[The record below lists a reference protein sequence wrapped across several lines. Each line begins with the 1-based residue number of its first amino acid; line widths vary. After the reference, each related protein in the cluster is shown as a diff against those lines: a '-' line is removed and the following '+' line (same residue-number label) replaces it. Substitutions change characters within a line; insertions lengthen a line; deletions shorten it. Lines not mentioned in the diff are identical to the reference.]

1 VRVNAVAPGII
12 KTPMHKPETH
22 EFLSDLH
29 PMGHMGEIADIVDA
43 VFYLEGAGFVTGE
56 TLHVDGGQHAG
67 R

>member
-1 VRVNAVAPGII
+1 
-12 KTPMHKPETH
+12 MHKPETH
-22 EFLSDLH
+22 EFLSNLH

-43 VFYLEGAGFVTGE
+43 VLYLERAGFVTGE